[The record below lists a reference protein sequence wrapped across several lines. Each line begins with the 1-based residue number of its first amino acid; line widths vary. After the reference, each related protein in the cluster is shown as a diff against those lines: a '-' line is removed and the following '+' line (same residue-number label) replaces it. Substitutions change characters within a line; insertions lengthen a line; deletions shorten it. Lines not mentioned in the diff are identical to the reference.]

1 MAKAGITKTAQLE
14 YLSIVNYLEGAL
26 GSSQA
31 AHNFKQE
38 FRVQMMQLR
47 DMPEL
52 FSVSAMPELAAKG
65 YRIVHIN
72 NYLAVYKLK
81 GDTVYVA
88 HVFHQSQNYARYV

>member
-1 MAKAGITKTAQLE
+1 MAKVVITKTAQLE

-47 DMPEL
+47 DMPDL
-52 FSVSAMPELAAKG
+52 FSVSAMPELAAKS

-72 NYLAVYKLK
+72 N
-81 GDTVYVA
+81 
-88 HVFHQSQNYARYV
+88 

>member
-1 MAKAGITKTAQLE
+1 MVEVVITKTAQLE
-14 YLSIVNYLEGAL
+14 YLSIASYLEGAL
-26 GSSQA
+26 GSPQA
-31 AHNFKQE
+31 AQNFKRE
-38 FRVQMMQLR
+38 FKEQMMRLR

-52 FSVSAMPELAAKG
+52 AANG

-81 GDTVYVA
+81 GDTVYIA

>member
-1 MAKAGITKTAQLE
+1 MAEVVITKTAQLE

-31 AHNFKQE
+31 AQNFKQE
-38 FRVQMMQLR
+38 FRVQMIQLR

-52 FSVSAMPELAAKG
+52 FSVSAMSELAAKG